1 MKILISEKVAEVY
14 LSNCSAIPYQRKSI
28 YNFAASMQWIPVLSV
43 EDEIINCF
51 SNGGG
56 VPYPS
61 YKRFH
66 EFMAE
71 ESYQTVV
78 VALVDHILPLVPSLT
93 DAIHDQ
99 PDHYYVLRSIYNSLD
114 YKGFFLCKT
123 YCINSIKRQ
132 HWTSIRT
139 FSLYYFVSSLCKCII
154 ISKWCRSWSNVG
166 EGEGNRDAK

>member
-1 MKILISEKVAEVY
+1 M
-14 LSNCSAIPYQRKSI
+14 
-28 YNFAASMQWIPVLSV
+28 

-66 EFMAE
+66 EVMAE

-78 VALVDHILPLVPSLT
+78 VALVDHILLLVPSLI

-123 YCINSIKRQ
+123 YCIDSIKRQ
-132 HWTSIRT
+132 IGHH
-139 FSLYYFVSSLCKCII
+139 
-154 ISKWCRSWSNVG
+154 
-166 EGEGNRDAK
+166 